1 MTMANMGA
9 GMDLLGE
16 QILSILLRKR
26 KFSGT
31 GSYWLDDSGEQKA
44 TNAKVC
50 YLQTGGR
57 AFSFL
62 TLEAE
67 AC

>member
-31 GSYWLDDSGEQKA
+31 GSY
-44 TNAKVC
+44 
-50 YLQTGGR
+50 
-57 AFSFL
+57 
-62 TLEAE
+62 
-67 AC
+67 